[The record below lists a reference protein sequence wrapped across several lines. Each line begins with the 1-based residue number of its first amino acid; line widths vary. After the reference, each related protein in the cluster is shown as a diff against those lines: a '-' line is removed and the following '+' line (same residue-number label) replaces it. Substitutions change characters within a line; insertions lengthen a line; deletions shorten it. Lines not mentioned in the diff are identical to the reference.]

1 MASATRKIGRLS
13 WIASISVYALTVS
26 AQVSHSAEIFRCS
39 AWTNSSLSHR
49 GEVTVAL
56 DVNLFTWRADTSS
69 STAEVI
75 RIDNGTAAYLDEAFI
90 YLVFGASFLK
100 FEGIV
105 GTHDAPITIR
115 RIPLVQTSPRIG
127 EIECR

>member
-1 MASATRKIGRLS
+1 MAYPTRKINRLS
-13 WIASISVYALTVS
+13 WIALISGCALSVS
-26 AQVSHSAEIFRCS
+26 AQVSHSAEIFKCS

-56 DVNLFTWRADTSS
+56 DVNVFTWRADTSF

-75 RIDNGTAAYLDEAFI
+75 RIENGTAVYLDEAFI
-90 YLVFGASFLK
+90 YLVFGASFLE
-100 FEGIV
+100 FEGIL
-105 GTHDAPITIR
+105 GAHAFPITVR
-115 RIPLVQTSPRIG
+115 RIPLVQASPRIG